1 MELFEL
7 SVSELVTNIKNNS
20 VSPVELMRAL
30 LDRINLL
37 EPSLKAWVHLDQDQA
52 MIEAKS
58 KEKQLKSGGALGSL
72 HGVPIG
78 VKDIYYT
85 AGIPTTACSRVL
97 ADFIPDYDA
106 TIVDTLKRAGA
117 IILGKTVTTEFAC
130 ADPSPTINPWNAKHT
145 PGGSSSGSAVAV
157 SARMCPVALGSQTV
171 GSVLRP
177 ASYNGLVGFKPTL
190 GRVSRYGVIPVS
202 WTLDTMGW
210 ISRTV
215 EDAALLLEVLAGT
228 DPKDPVSLKEPV
240 PDYLSNISK
249 YSQPKFGV
257 LGNFFYD
264 QADEQT
270 KNNFDDILE
279 SFKKSDA
286 QVIDLSIPDS
296 MQTAIA
302 DQQLIMSVE
311 GAAFHEPM
319 FNGQKDMYQPK
330 LREMLE
336 KGLRVTGIE
345 YSKAKER
352 RLEFVREMENL
363 AEQADVLIT
372 PSTPT
377 PALAD
382 LSNTGNTAFQ
392 GPWTYCGLP
401 TITIPSGLSTTGL
414 PLGVQLIGPALAE
427 AKLLQIASWCE
438 NTIDLHLKPPL

>member
-1 MELFEL
+1 MELSEL

-52 MIEAKS
+52 MMEAKS
-58 KEKQLKSGGALGSL
+58 KEKQLKSGEALGPL

-97 ADFIPDYDA
+97 SDFIPNYDA
-106 TIVDTLKRAGA
+106 TLVDTLRRAGA

-157 SARMCPVALGSQTV
+157 SSRMCPAALGSQTI

-177 ASYNGLVGFKPTL
+177 ASYNGLVGFKPGL

-210 ISRTV
+210 LVRTV
-215 EDAALLLEVLAGT
+215 QDAALLLQVLAVT
-228 DPKDPVSLKEPV
+228 DPKDPASSKAPVS
-240 PDYLSNISK
+240 DYLSNLSK

-257 LGNFFYD
+257 LRNFFYD

-279 SFKKSDA
+279 SFKKSGA
-286 QVIDLSIPDS
+286 QIIDLSIPDT
-296 MQTAIA
+296 MHTAIA

-311 GAAFHEPM
+311 AAAFHEPL
-319 FNGQKDMYQPK
+319 FNGQQDMYQPK
-330 LREMLE
+330 LREMIE
-336 KGLRVTGIE
+336 KGLKVTGVE

-414 PLGVQLIGPALAE
+414 PLGIQLISPELAE
-427 AKLLQIASWCE
+427 AKLLQVAWWCE
-438 NTIDLHLKPPL
+438 HLIDLHLKPPL

>member
-7 SVSELVTNIKNNS
+7 SVSKLVKNIKNGR
-20 VSPVELMRAL
+20 VSPVELMRVL

-37 EPSLKAWVHLDQDQA
+37 DPSLKAWVHLDQDQA

-58 KEKQLKSGGALGSL
+58 KENQLKLEGKLGPL

-78 VKDIYYT
+78 IKDIYYT

-106 TIVDTLKRAGA
+106 TIVSTLKNAGA

-157 SARMCPVALGSQTV
+157 ASRMCPAALGSQTV

-177 ASYNGLVGFKPTL
+177 ASYNGLVGFKPSL

-210 ISRTV
+210 LVRTV
-215 EDAALLLEVLAGT
+215 EDAALLLQVLAGT
-228 DPKDPVSLKEPV
+228 DPKDPASSNEPV
-240 PDYLSNISK
+240 PDYLTNISK
-249 YSQPKFGV
+249 HSLPK
-257 LGNFFYD
+257 LGIIRNFFYD
-264 QADEQT
+264 QSDEQT
-270 KNNFDDILE
+270 RNNFDYILENFRQSGAEVVDILV
-279 SFKKSDA
+279 S
-286 QVIDLSIPDS
+286 DS
-296 MQTAIA
+296 MQTAVV

-311 GAAFHEPM
+311 AAAFHEHM
-319 FNGQKDMYQPK
+319 FSNQKDIYQPK
-330 LREMLE
+330 LRAMLE
-336 KGLRVTGIE
+336 KGLRVTGTE
-345 YSKAKER
+345 YSKAMER
-352 RLEFVREMENL
+352 RLEFVREMANL
-363 AEQADVLIT
+363 AGQADVLIT

-382 LSNTGNTAFQ
+382 LSNTGNTVFQ

-414 PLGVQLIGPALAE
+414 PLGIQLIAPALAE
-427 AKLLQIASWCE
+427 AKLLQVAWWCE
-438 NTIDLHLKPPL
+438 NTIDLDLKPTL

>member
-7 SVSELVTNIKNNS
+7 SVSKLVKNIKNGR
-20 VSPVELMRAL
+20 VSPVELMRVL

-37 EPSLKAWVHLDQDQA
+37 DPSLKAWVHLDQDQA

-58 KEKQLKSGGALGSL
+58 KENQLKLEGKLGPL

-78 VKDIYYT
+78 IKDIYYT

-106 TIVDTLKRAGA
+106 TIVSTLKNAGA

-130 ADPSPTINPWNAKHT
+130 ADPSSTINPWNAKHT

-157 SARMCPVALGSQTV
+157 ASRMCPAALGSQTV

-177 ASYNGLVGFKPTL
+177 ASYNGLVGFKPSL

-210 ISRTV
+210 LVRTV
-215 EDAALLLEVLAGT
+215 EDAALLLQVLAGT
-228 DPKDPVSLKEPV
+228 DPKDPASSNEPV
-240 PDYLSNISK
+240 PDYLTNISK
-249 YSQPKFGV
+249 HSLPK
-257 LGNFFYD
+257 LGIIRNFFYD
-264 QADEQT
+264 QSDEQT
-270 KNNFDDILE
+270 RNNFDYILENFRQSGAEVVDILV
-279 SFKKSDA
+279 S
-286 QVIDLSIPDS
+286 DS
-296 MQTAIA
+296 MQTAVV

-311 GAAFHEPM
+311 AAAFHEHM
-319 FNGQKDMYQPK
+319 FSNQKDIYQPK
-330 LREMLE
+330 LRAMLE
-336 KGLRVTGIE
+336 KGLRVTGTE
-345 YSKAKER
+345 YSKAMER
-352 RLEFVREMENL
+352 RLEFVREMANL
-363 AEQADVLIT
+363 AGQADVLIT

-382 LSNTGNTAFQ
+382 LSNTGNTVFQ

-414 PLGVQLIGPALAE
+414 PLGIQLIAPALAE
-427 AKLLQIASWCE
+427 AKLLQVAWWCE
-438 NTIDLHLKPPL
+438 NTIDLDLKPTL

>member
-58 KEKQLKSGGALGSL
+58 KEKQLKSGEALGSL

-157 SARMCPVALGSQTV
+157 SSRMCPVALGSQTV

-210 ISRTV
+210 IYYR
-215 EDAALLLEVLAGT
+215 
-228 DPKDPVSLKEPV
+228 
-240 PDYLSNISK
+240 
-249 YSQPKFGV
+249 
-257 LGNFFYD
+257 
-264 QADEQT
+264 
-270 KNNFDDILE
+270 
-279 SFKKSDA
+279 
-286 QVIDLSIPDS
+286 
-296 MQTAIA
+296 
-302 DQQLIMSVE
+302 
-311 GAAFHEPM
+311 
-319 FNGQKDMYQPK
+319 
-330 LREMLE
+330 
-336 KGLRVTGIE
+336 
-345 YSKAKER
+345 
-352 RLEFVREMENL
+352 MENYNL
-363 AEQADVLIT
+363 AENYIKDSIKIDDKNPIVLEHLADVYIKKNSINNAIKYYKL
-372 PSTPT
+372 
-377 PALAD
+377 ALKND
-382 LSNTGNTAFQ
+382 PNNFET
-392 GPWTYCGLP
+392 
-401 TITIPSGLSTTGL
+401 
-414 PLGVQLIGPALAE
+414 QLKIKKYE
-427 AKLLQIASWCE
+427 K
-438 NTIDLHLKPPL
+438 N